1 MVKKPIYENRL
12 IIMKNQDQS
21 QIRLTTLI
29 VGGGGFIGSHLAH
42 HLARQ
47 GEREVII
54 TGRSA
59 VPRFPLPNSVSYI
72 QGDAGDVAFISKL
85 LEKCDEVID
94 LAYATVPKT
103 SFDDPVHDVLVNLPS
118 SVVLL
123 RQASQR
129 KLRRFMLVS
138 SGGTVYGNA
147 DYLPIDERHPTNPA
161 SPYGITKLA
170 LEKYALMFQRLE
182 GLPVV
187 IVRPGNPYGPNQ
199 FGKLAQG
206 FVGAA
211 MYAAMKGDHIT
222 VFGEQGTIRDY
233 IHVDDLCRGIIAAMN
248 KGLPG
253 DVFNIGSGVGYN
265 NLELLDVLKTIVEPD
280 GFQVRIETRPA
291 RPFDVATNVLS
302 TARLTFASGWQATID
317 LEAGLRQT
325 WDWVRSRGKYE

>member
-1 MVKKPIYENRL
+1 MIVYDRSRNRL
-12 IIMKNQDQS
+12 K
-21 QIRLTTLI
+21 TLI

-42 HLARQ
+42 HLAGQ
-47 GEREVII
+47 ADREVIVA
-54 TGRSA
+54 GRSP
-59 VPRFPLPNSVSYI
+59 VPRFPLPDSISYL
-72 QGDAGDVAFISKL
+72 QGDAGDIAFIGNL
-85 LEKCDEVID
+85 LDNCDEVVD

-129 KLRRFMLVS
+129 KLRRFILVS

-147 DYLPIDERHPTNPA
+147 TYLPIDETHPTNPV

-199 FGKLAQG
+199 LGNLGQG

-211 MYAAMKGDHIT
+211 LFAMLQRQP
-222 VFGEQGTIRDY
+222 VRLFGERGTVRDY
-233 IHVDDLCRGIIAAMN
+233 VYIEDLVAGVSAALDH
-248 KGLPG
+248 GVVG
-253 DVFNIGSGVGYN
+253 ETYNIGTGIGLDNRAV
-265 NLELLDVLKTIVEPD
+265 LDVLDKVADSTGYTVD
-280 GFQVRIETRPA
+280 IETKPS
-291 RPFDVATNVLS
+291 RPFDVAANVLS
-302 TARLTFASGWQATID
+302 SARLTYVSGWRPRIEFSQGIARTWAWAMA
-317 LEAGLRQT
+317 AGAK
-325 WDWVRSRGKYE
+325 S